1 MIASFTEIIDF
12 NTLMGKTSVLA
23 LHTPDVKTAKKM
35 MPGLFQTFRKYKYL
49 GASVRITPQ
58 AGALP
63 LDPLGVS
70 ANPSDA
76 QMDPRDVFNPILF
89 RGCHGEDLGGIM
101 NNWVYANANND
112 FSGIGFDFNQIGAS
126 GSSGLISADDIL
138 TPYYYRCLVD
148 KHWKKVDPNRGF
160 SKGNFRPLVYQL
172 ASTRPLNP
180 VSMDSNEVFGINQDY
195 GTSMGESGVLSVT
208 GVPEASISNDDYP
221 VKYRNNIQ
229 FLTPRLTTLGWMD
242 TRQSLGSITT
252 PAYQSVIDGI
262 KASEGFPAD
271 PNPQDNISLV
281 GLSYLEGM
289 ADSFNPVALPKLFMG
304 VWILPPAQS
313 TPGQRYFRAS
323 VVHRFAFKDL
333 RGISEVGDYSFSE
346 TDDGI
351 GNLTP
356 YNNITGLDAVTPSDP
371 DGPVM
376 VNLYYDPAR
385 VSKMNSSQATAFAN
399 AYVGADD
406 DVLILTESEF
416 TQNYVY
422 TGTGSYSAC
431 NYKSVNTGSAAAEK
445 PVVTFG
451 LNKALG
457 SVSDILNSYCILTGD
472 STVTS
477 VLLST
482 DAPTFTVKSGNIGYG
497 SLRPLAGVG
506 KILSWSKRS
515 DGNYDV
521 VVSVTDGGS
530 NTFNITVIGVD
541 AN

>member
-89 RGCHGEDLGGIM
+89 RGCHGEDLGSIM
-101 NNWVYANANND
+101 NNWVYSNANNE
-112 FSGIGFDFNQIGAS
+112 FSGIGFDFNQIGADG
-126 GSSGLISADDIL
+126 GSSLINADDIL

-180 VSMDSNEVFGINQDY
+180 VSMDSNEVFGVNQVF
-195 GTSMGESGVLSVT
+195 GSSMGASGALSVT
-208 GVPEASISNDDYP
+208 GVPEVSIGSDGFP
-221 VKYRNNIQ
+221 VSYRNNVQ

-242 TRQSLGSITT
+242 TRQNLGPIVPPSHTDVVD
-252 PAYQSVIDGI
+252 AL
-262 KASEGFPAD
+262 KASEGYPAD
-271 PNPQDNISLV
+271 ADQNDALDLI
-281 GLSYLEGM
+281 GLSYLQGV

-346 TDDGI
+346 SDRAVGD
-351 GNLTP
+351 LAP
-356 YNNITGLDAVTPSDP
+356 YNNITGLDAVTPVDP

-376 VNLYYDPAR
+376 VNLFFDPSRIAGMDADAA
-385 VSKMNSSQATAFAN
+385 SLFGD
-399 AYVGADD
+399 AYAGADD
-406 DVLILTESEF
+406 DIVTCTDSEY
-416 TQNYVY
+416 TSNYVT
-422 TGTGSYSAC
+422 TGTDSAC
-431 NYKSVNTGSAAAEK
+431 NYKAVNTGSDAAEK
-445 PVVTFG
+445 PVATFG
-451 LNKALG
+451 LNKKFTDNPL
-457 SVSDILNSYCILTGD
+457 IRICIVTGT
-472 STVTS
+472 STVSS
-477 VLLST
+477 VPLSV
-482 DAPTFTVKSGNIGYG
+482 DAPTFTVMGGAVNYGNI
-497 SLRPLAGVG
+497 RPLNGVG
-506 KILSWSKRS
+506 RISGWSKRS
-515 DGNYDV
+515 DGSYDV
-521 VVSVTDGGS
+521 VVSVTDGAGKP
-530 NTFNITVIGVD
+530 FDMTVSGVV
-541 AN
+541 ANE

>member
-89 RGCHGEDLGGIM
+89 RGCHGEDLGSIM
-101 NNWVYANANND
+101 NNWVYSNANND
-112 FSGIGFDFNQIGAS
+112 FSGIGFDFNQIGADG
-126 GSSGLISADDIL
+126 GSSLINADDIL

-180 VSMDSNEVFGINQDY
+180 VSMDSNDVFGINQAY
-195 GTSMGESGVLSVT
+195 GTEMGSSGALSVT
-208 GVPEASISNDDYP
+208 GVPEVSIGNDGFP
-221 VKYRNNIQ
+221 VTYRNNIQ

-242 TRQSLGSITT
+242 TRQNLGPITPPSSST
-252 PAYQSVIDGI
+252 VVDGL
-262 KASEGFPAD
+262 KASEGYPSD
-271 PNPQDNISLV
+271 PDQNDALDLI
-281 GLSYLEGM
+281 GLSYLQGV

-346 TDDGI
+346 SDRVVG
-351 GNLTP
+351 GLSP
-356 YNNITGLDAVTPSDP
+356 YNNITGLDAVTPSNP
-371 DGPVM
+371 DGDIM
-376 VNLYYDPAR
+376 VDLIIDPAR
-385 VSKMNSSQATAFAN
+385 VNKMDADRATVFSD
-399 AYVGADD
+399 AYIGADD
-406 DVLILTESEF
+406 DILMLTDSEYAY
-416 TQNYVY
+416 YVY
-422 TGTGSYSAC
+422 TGTGTIAAA
-431 NYKSVNTGSAAAEK
+431 NYKAVNTGSNASDYPVATFALHESAATY
-445 PVVTFG
+445 PNVPICIITG
-451 LNKALG
+451 NSTMS
-457 SVSDILNSYCILTGD
+457 SVK
-472 STVTS
+472 
-477 VLLST
+477 LSL
-482 DAPTFTVKSGNIGYG
+482 DAPTFTVNCGLPHSGR
-497 SLRPLAGVG
+497 LRELTGVG
-506 KILSWSKRS
+506 KISGWSKRA
-515 DGNYDV
+515 DGDYDV
-521 VVSVTDGGS
+521 SVSVTDGAG
-530 NTFNITVIGVD
+530 NPFTMYVKGVV
-541 AN
+541 ANE